1 MPSLNG
7 MDSNLK
13 QSYEHKSCK
22 VVDVT
27 EKQVLQHRP
36 LGVVHGFHLMPSKP
50 NHKISVWEK
59 VVWYFPTNDLKAFIM
74 FMWGYFVT
82 FGSCS
87 KEQLKCFTN
96 E

>member
-1 MPSLNG
+1 MNINPVKLWMSLKNRCCNTG
-7 MDSNLK
+7 PWELFMAFILCHLN
-13 QSYEHKSCK
+13 QI
-22 VVDVT
+22 T
-27 EKQVLQHRP
+27 
-36 LGVVHGFHLMPSKP
+36 GFLCGK
-50 NHKISVWEK
+50 K
-59 VVWYFPTNDLKAFIM
+59 VVWYFPINDLKAFIM